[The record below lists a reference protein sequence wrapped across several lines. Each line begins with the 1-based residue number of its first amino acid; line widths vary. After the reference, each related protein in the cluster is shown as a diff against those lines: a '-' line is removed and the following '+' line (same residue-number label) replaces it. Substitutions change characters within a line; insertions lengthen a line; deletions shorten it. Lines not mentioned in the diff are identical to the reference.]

1 MDALHALIDRYC
13 QGWSDPDADTRAR
26 LLREVLT
33 PDATYADPHTPAA
46 LPVDALIGH
55 IAAVMARFPGAQVR
69 RTSRVDVHHDA
80 ARFHWQVALAG
91 GGTLPESVDFIDL
104 EPGHGRIRRIVGFF
118 GPIDPRGAVS
128 LL

>member
-46 LPVDALIGH
+46 LPYYLCC
-55 IAAVMARFPGAQVR
+55 
-69 RTSRVDVHHDA
+69 
-80 ARFHWQVALAG
+80 AG
-91 GGTLPESVDFIDL
+91 GGHLY
-104 EPGHGRIRRIVGFF
+104 
-118 GPIDPRGAVS
+118 PRGH
-128 LL
+128 LELDFH